1 MFYKNN
7 DQDTKINRYLQEIG
21 SEMIRWSLFNS
32 TKIKKILVTY
42 TDLENKK
49 NEIVVSRDAI
59 GDKFISV
66 YFAYTEEFE
75 INYPQQI
82 ILKFVTDEALYI
94 IETELKDI
102 IREKNLIYFTIK
114 SPAQIERRQ
123 RRAYYRL
130 NLIKNIIIFA
140 NDVTKED
147 GMMMSLAKIVN
158 LSAGG
163 VKVGNIEPLFI
174 TENKED
180 SSNIRLS
187 MYKNFYLILI
197 LNSKTLIRL
206 KAKFARYE
214 QGKDGKPYYCFK
226 FENTH
231 IKDIDTISKFIIV
244 EQVNQNKLEKEA
256 KEQYLK
262 EVNKRKKI

>member
-1 MFYKNN
+1 MFYNHNKDNEH
-7 DQDTKINRYLQEIG
+7 KINRYLQETG

-32 TKIKKILVTY
+32 TKIKNILVTY

-49 NEIVVSRDAI
+49 NEISVSRDAI

-66 YFAYTEEFE
+66 YFAYTEDFE

-82 ILKFVTDEALYI
+82 ILKFVTEEALYI

-114 SPAQIERRQ
+114 SPPQIERRQ
-123 RRAYYRL
+123 RRAYFRL
-130 NLIKNIIIFA
+130 NLVKNI
-140 NDVTKED
+140 
-147 GMMMSLAKIVN
+147 LAKIVN

-163 VKVGNIEPLFI
+163 VKVGRIEKLFPDD
-174 TENKED
+174 KKD
-180 SSNIRLS
+180 SSNIKLS
-187 MYKNFYLILI
+187 MYKNFYLILV

-214 QGKDGKPYYCFK
+214 QGKDGKAYYCFE
-226 FENTH
+226 FVDTPM
-231 IKDIDTISKFIIV
+231 KDIDTISKFIIV
-244 EQVNQNKLEKEA
+244 EQVNQHKLERES

-262 EVNKRKKI
+262 EINKKRK